1 LYFYSKMKTK
11 SQKKNKVNVITLGC
25 SKNTVDSEVLMGQLH
40 HGGVDVVHESK
51 KEDFDTVI
59 INTCGFIDRAK
70 EESIE
75 TILQFAE
82 AKDKGWIEK
91 LYVTGCLSQRYKDN
105 LEEEIPQV
113 DAYFGTME
121 LPLLLNRFD
130 LDYKKELIGER
141 VLSLDTHYAY
151 LKISEGCNRKCSFC
165 AIPLMRGLHKSRTI
179 ESLIDEAKNLA
190 KKGVKELILI
200 AQELTY
206 YGLDIYKK
214 RSLNELIE
222 ALSQVEGIEWIRLH
236 YAYPAQFPM
245 DIIDTIAQ
253 NPKVCNYLDIPLQH
267 ASDKLL
273 KDMKRNI
280 TKQETI
286 DLIHAIRTK
295 NPNIAI
301 RTSVI
306 VGFPT
311 ETEEDF
317 QELVDFVT
325 DMKFDRLGVFVY
337 SHEEDTSAHKYE
349 DAVPEDVKM
358 ERQIYLMELQS
369 GISYELN
376 QDKVGKTFKVLV
388 DRK

>member
-1 LYFYSKMKTK
+1 M
-11 SQKKNKVNVITLGC
+11 
-25 SKNTVDSEVLMGQLH
+25 
-40 HGGVDVVHESK
+40 
-51 KEDFDTVI
+51 
-59 INTCGFIDRAK
+59 
-70 EESIE
+70 
-75 TILQFAE
+75 
-82 AKDKGWIEK
+82 
-91 LYVTGCLSQRYKDN
+91 
-105 LEEEIPQV
+105 
-113 DAYFGTME
+113 
-121 LPLLLNRFD
+121 
-130 LDYKKELIGER
+130 
-141 VLSLDTHYAY
+141 
-151 LKISEGCNRKCSFC
+151 
-165 AIPLMRGLHKSRTI
+165 
-179 ESLIDEAKNLA
+179 ESLVAEAKNLA

-236 YAYPAQFPM
+236 YAYPAQFPL
-245 DIIDTIAQ
+245 DIIDTIAH

-267 ASDKLL
+267 ASDRLL

-286 DLIHAIRTK
+286 DLIHSIRAK

-317 QELVDFVT
+317 QELIDFIT
-325 DMKFDRLGVFVY
+325 EMKFDRLGVFVY
-337 SHEEDTSAHKYE
+337 SHEEDTSAYKYE

-376 QDKVGKTFKVLV
+376 QDKIGKTYNVLV
-388 DRK
+388 DRKEKDHYIGRTEFDSPEVDNEVIISANDYLRVGDFVQVKIVEANEFDLIGELVK